1 MPPKGNPKD
10 NTPSGRKRSK
20 KRVASSPLI
29 DNSEKPEDAQTTF
42 VDSGLYTPKQWQN
55 VNVPKSR
62 SLPATP
68 NMAFSPGNNQPFQVQ
83 FPGQIVPTGPGTGF
97 VYQACPQ
104 EQPVRSNE
112 IVQPPTWATEL
123 IKDVKQIKESMRK
136 IETIEKTVNMINMK
150 VTNLEDKVKS
160 IDNRVTEVENSSSF
174 LAEQSDVCNQT
185 LNSTKTELKKMKKIY
200 DDLENEAKKIEERR
214 TQMED
219 KLTDLECRSMRDNLI
234 FYGIPETA
242 AEDCEN
248 KVKELCKEKL
258 GILNADTFVFDRVH
272 RLGSEQNTRKP
283 RPVVV
288 KFHLYKEREIVR
300 NKSFERET
308 SDRLRRENLGV
319 GVQWPKQVREARRE
333 LRPIYKKKNVGNLCA
348 W

>member
-1 MPPKGNPKD
+1 
-10 NTPSGRKRSK
+10 
-20 KRVASSPLI
+20 
-29 DNSEKPEDAQTTF
+29 
-42 VDSGLYTPKQWQN
+42 
-55 VNVPKSR
+55 
-62 SLPATP
+62 
-68 NMAFSPGNNQPFQVQ
+68 
-83 FPGQIVPTGPGTGF
+83 
-97 VYQACPQ
+97 
-104 EQPVRSNE
+104 
-112 IVQPPTWATEL
+112 
-123 IKDVKQIKESMRK
+123 
-136 IETIEKTVNMINMK
+136 MK

-258 GILNADTFVFDRVH
+258 GILNADTFVFDRAH

-333 LRPIYKKKNVGNLCA
+333 LRPIMIQEKERGKSVRFVKDKLFVNNCQHMESRWRLSKRYTEKFKKRSLGVSREDTCDIMEH
-348 W
+348 